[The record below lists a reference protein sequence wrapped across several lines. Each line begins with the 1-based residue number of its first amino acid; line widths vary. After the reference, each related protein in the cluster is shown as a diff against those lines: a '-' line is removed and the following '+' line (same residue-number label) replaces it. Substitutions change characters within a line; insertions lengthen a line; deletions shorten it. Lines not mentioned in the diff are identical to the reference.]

1 MISVVIIDD
10 ESKARTTLKELLLS
24 ICPEVE
30 VLGEADGVNSG
41 IQLLSKLRPDAV
53 LLDIQMNDGTGFDLL
68 DQLPR
73 VDFQIVFAT
82 AYEEFALQA
91 IQYHAFHYLL
101 KPIDPD
107 QLQSVCHEIKKEKAN
122 QLPGQRLERLLES
135 IQSQKIENIA
145 LPTSEGII
153 YLKLQEIIRLE
164 SKGNYSFFHTT
175 GREKV
180 VVSRTL
186 KEFEKILPTDLF
198 FRVHQSHIVNLR
210 EVRKYMK
217 EDGGYALMVD
227 ATKVPISNRNRNDFL
242 RRLEQMSL

>member
-10 ESKARTTLKELLLS
+10 ESKARITLKELLLS
-24 ICPEVE
+24 TCPEVE

-53 LLDIQMNDGTGFDLL
+53 FLDIQMKDGTGFDLL

-73 VDFQIVFAT
+73 VDFQVIFAT
-82 AYEEFALQA
+82 AYIEFAIQA
-91 IQYHAFHYLL
+91 IEYNAFKYLL

-107 QLQSVCHEIKKEKAN
+107 KLQLVCHEIKEEKAN
-122 QLPGQRLERLLES
+122 QLPVLQLERLLES
-135 IQSQKIENIA
+135 IQSQKIEYIA
-145 LPTSEGII
+145 LPTREGII
-153 YLKLQEIIRLE
+153 YLKLKEIIRLE
-164 SKGNYSFFHTT
+164 SEGNYSFFHTA
-175 GREKV
+175 RQEKV

-186 KEFEKILPTDLF
+186 KEFEKVLPKNLF

-210 EVRKYMK
+210 EVRKYLR

-227 ATKVPISNRNRNDFL
+227 DTKVPISNRNKNDFL
-242 RRLEQMSL
+242 KRLDQMSL